1 MRPTRVFFLLILLAF
16 PVSCWARPV
25 SIENVR
31 MWPAPDYTRLVFDL
45 SGSLN
50 YRLFMLKDPYR
61 VVIDLHNAR
70 LARPLPQLGSGS
82 AIVSDMRSGPRANHT
97 VRIVVDLK
105 IDAQP
110 RSFLLKPAGPY
121 GHRLVVDLYDAAKAA
136 QERARLRAQA
146 AAPPS
151 REFVVVI
158 DPGHGGDD
166 PGATGHLY
174 GTQEKT
180 VVLAIARDLDRL
192 VAAQPGMKAIMTR
205 TGDYY
210 VPLVTRRRIAK
221 GADVFISIHADS
233 MPGRIVD
240 AHGASVYALSEKGA
254 TSALARALASDENE
268 SDWIGGVNLN
278 NVESGVGQVLGDLT
292 KSATIADSV
301 RLGDDMLP
309 YLRRVAPLHSNK
321 VEQAGFVVLESPVP
335 SVLIETG
342 FISNPADERKLR
354 SKRFQEHTARAIF
367 DGLERAEPWLLARR
381 GVPIKTAQAPKPVFD
396 QYVVRPGDTL
406 TAIAQRHDVSVTALR
421 DVNGLR
427 GSNIRIGLRLR
438 IPAPGDRG

>member
-1 MRPTRVFFLLILLAF
+1 MRPARVFFLLILLAF
-16 PVSCWARPV
+16 PVSCWARLV
-25 SIENVR
+25 SVENVR

-70 LARPLPQLGSGS
+70 LGRPLPQLGSGS

-210 VPLVTRRRIAK
+210 VPLVTRRRMAK

-240 AHGASVYALSEKGA
+240 AQGASVYALSEKGA

-278 NVESGVGQVLGDLT
+278 SVESGVGQVLGDLT

-309 YLRRVAPLHSNK
+309 YLRRVAPLHSSK

-354 SKRFQEHTARAIF
+354 SKRFQERTARAIF

-381 GVPIKTAQAPKPVFD
+381 GVPIKTAQAAKPVFD

-427 GSNIRIGLRLR
+427 GSTIRIGLRLR